1 MVCPAIIAGELVVDP
16 EDVNPVTEELLAEAV
31 QAKLAAPELFEVKVT
46 GVEVE
51 PLHID
56 SAKEAFVREGVP
68 ITVTVIVAGLLGQ
81 PLTVC
86 VTE

>member
-1 MVCPAIIAGELVVDP
+1 MVCPAIIAGVLVVDP

-46 GVEVE
+46 SAEGE

-56 SAKEAFVREGVP
+56 
-68 ITVTVIVAGLLGQ
+68 
-81 PLTVC
+81 
-86 VTE
+86 

>member
-31 QAKLAAPELFEVKVT
+31 QAKLAAPELFEVKVI
-46 GVEVE
+46 GVKVK
-51 PLHID
+51 PSQID
-56 SAKEAFVREGVP
+56 SAKELLVREGVP

>member
-31 QAKLAAPELFEVKVT
+31 QAKLAEPELFELKVIGVKVKPSQI
-46 GVEVE
+46 V
-51 PLHID
+51 

>member
-16 EDVNPVTEELLAEAV
+16 EDVNPVTEGLLAEAV

-46 GVEVE
+46 GVKVK
-51 PLHID
+51 PSQID
-56 SAKEAFVREGVP
+56 SAKELLVREGVP